1 MTAWD
6 AGRWLLLTTLWSVQY
21 LLMRV
26 SVPVFG
32 TALVAESRALFS
44 ALFLVPWTILA
55 MRQAVGL
62 RAHWKDQLAI
72 GVVNNLLPFVGFA
85 WAATVLPA
93 SYLAVMNGMV
103 PLWSGI
109 VAAPVLKEPLGA
121 RRVAGFVLGLA
132 GVALIVNLG
141 PITLDVHTVLA
152 ALAGLAA
159 TFFWGWAGVLIRQRT
174 GRVSSMSLATG
185 SIVFAALLLS
195 PAWATAPGL
204 EAWTVPATVALVSL
218 GALCSGIAYLPFF
231 TLVRDIGPTRTLTVG
246 LAIPALGILWGWL
259 FLGEA
264 VTLSM
269 LAGTALVLAALA
281 LVLRL

>member
-6 AGRWLLLTTLWSVQY
+6 AGRWLLLATLWSVQY

-121 RRVAGFVLGLA
+121 RRVAGFLLGLA

-246 LAIPALGILWGWL
+246 LAIPALGVFWGWL
-259 FLGEA
+259 FLGET